1 MDDLF
6 FEYLVSDTDDLDR
19 IDRFLA
25 GKIESLSRS
34 TIKKLIGENKV
45 LVNQNPIKA
54 SYSLKVDDLIE
65 VVDVVL
71 VETEIQPVKMDLDI
85 VYEDDDV
92 LVVNKPSGMV
102 VHPAPGHY
110 QDTLVNGLLW
120 HINNLSNINGELR
133 PGIVHRIDKDT
144 SGLLMVAKNNRAHEI
159 LAKELQAK
167 KTKREYLAL
176 VEGIIANKRGRID
189 APIGRDKNNRLK
201 MDVTGTG
208 KEAITNFE
216 VLETY
221 EDTTLI
227 KCILE
232 TGRTHQIRVHLR
244 YINHPLVNDYVYGFA
259 KTNDFGQFLHAQTLG
274 FTHPKTKEWLEFTC
288 ELPDYFKQE
297 LENKRI
303 KNLD

>member
-6 FEYLVSDTDDLDR
+6 LEYLVVETDELDR

-25 GKIESLSRS
+25 ERIESLSRS
-34 TIKKLIGENKV
+34 TIKKLIIENKV
-45 LVNQNPIKA
+45 LVNQRPVKA
-54 SYSLKVDDLIE
+54 SYTLKVDDLIE
-65 VVDVVL
+65 VVDVEL
-71 VETEIQPVKMDLDI
+71 VETEIQPVEMDLDI

-120 HINNLSNINGELR
+120 HINHLSNINGELR

-144 SGLLMVAKNNRAHEI
+144 SGLLMVAKNNWAHEI
-159 LAKELQAK
+159 LARELQEK

-176 VEGIIANKRGRID
+176 VEGIIVNKRGRID

-201 MDVTGTG
+201 MDVTGSG

-216 VLETY
+216 VLEVF
-221 EDTTLI
+221 DDSTLV
-227 KCILE
+227 KCTLE
-232 TGRTHQIRVHLR
+232 TGRTHQIRVHMR
-244 YINHPLVNDYVYGFA
+244 YINHPLVNDFVYGTA
-259 KTNDFGQFLHAQTLG
+259 KPNEFGQFLHAQTIG
-274 FTHPKTKEWLEFTC
+274 FTHPRTHEWLEFSC
-288 ELPDYFKQE
+288 DIPEYFQE
-297 LENKRI
+297 YLENKRI
-303 KNLD
+303 KNFA